1 MKAIRFYLD
10 EATDRRIVK
19 NDSDLARQLGVSRA
33 TVSDWRVGR
42 TAPNEDQA
50 AALAEL
56 LGKPEI
62 MAECMAARTKRPET
76 RAMWERAAKTLSM
89 AASLTAAVGVVLL
102 TSPSPANAAPVLENA
117 RSTMCIM

>member
-89 AASLTAAVGVVLL
+89 AASFTAAVGVVLL
-102 TSPSPANAAPVLENA
+102 TSPSPANAAPVLETTVA
-117 RSTMCIM
+117 TMCIM

>member
-1 MKAIRFYLD
+1 MKPIRLYLD
-10 EATDRRIVK
+10 EAADRQIVK
-19 NDSDLARQLGVSRA
+19 NDSDLARKLGVSRA
-33 TVSDWRVGR
+33 CVSDWRRGN
-42 TAPNEDQA
+42 ASPNEDQA

-89 AASLTAAVGVVLL
+89 AASFTAAAGVVLL
-102 TSPSPANAAPVLENA
+102 TSPSPANAAPVLETA
-117 RSTMCIM
+117 VATMCIM

>member
-89 AASLTAAVGVVLL
+89 AASFTAAAGVVLL
-102 TSPSPANAAPVLENA
+102 TSPSPANAAPVLETA
-117 RSTMCIM
+117 VATMCIM